1 VGNVYAFILV
11 QLAVLALCIA
21 FPPIVTWL
29 PKQLGY

>member
-1 VGNVYAFILV
+1 VRNVYPFTLV
-11 QLAVLALCIA
+11 QLAVLAPCA